1 MEINNQM
8 DVRDKGERVMRSK
21 DFSLSGSC
29 FYSLK

>member
-8 DVRDKGERVMRSK
+8 DVRDKGGRVMSSK
-21 DFSLSGSC
+21 DFSRSGLC